1 MELKWFNENQI
12 PILYTFSF
20 LTLYSLFGFLW
31 AIVLL
36 ITLELVENNFE
47 LEITSDYNVASSD
60 IKRLTRINTN
70 KSHVGRPYSL
80 NQPFDFDGE
89 KVVYTEPNM
98 IGNNRRHQ
106 QSENES
112 QGLMN
117 LIFFYVYLFLPVN
130 KNKPLDD
137 CIHCWPLIIWHL
149 MVVAVVRPSIKLAG
163 IRRATLTGFD

>member
-117 LIFFYVYLFLPVN
+117 LIFFMFIYFSQLTRINLLMIVYIVGL
-130 KNKPLDD
+130 
-137 CIHCWPLIIWHL
+137 
-149 MVVAVVRPSIKLAG
+149 
-163 IRRATLTGFD
+163 